1 MDVAYLNAIVKSTIM
16 PPYDPW
22 FSGGFLNYHYFGQF
36 MVAMFIKATAIE
48 VRTAYNLAIP
58 LFFALTFVGSF
69 SIGYNLAACA
79 ESSRNKIQSV
89 ISKRSKL
96 LNPYFAGFIAAI
108 SVALIGNLDGI
119 IQLISSLVN
128 VTKGLPSKTFDFWQ
142 SSRMMPP
149 DPPGFEITEFPF
161 FSFLFADLHAHM
173 IAIPFTLLVLI
184 LALALIMNKKHS
196 GQSKIMVFTGESAQN
211 LSILVMLGITI
222 GVLRV
227 INTWDYP
234 TYMIIGAAAVF
245 ASNYFRYSTLNA
257 SMALRS
263 ISHCVIILLIGYL
276 VFLPFHSN
284 YQSFFSNVE
293 TTTNTTVLW
302 QFLAINGLFIFILGS
317 FYCMNFVLFF
327 PVIQQVSVIAR
338 FSSVICQV

>member
-1 MDVAYLNAIVKSTIM
+1 
-16 PPYDPW
+16 
-22 FSGGFLNYHYFGQF
+22 

-89 ISKRSKL
+89 ISTRSKL
-96 LNPYFAGFIAAI
+96 LNPYFAGFIAAM

-161 FSFLFADLHAHM
+161 FTFLFADLHAHL
-173 IAIPFTLLVLI
+173 IVIPF
-184 LALALIMNKKHS
+184 M
-196 GQSKIMVFTGESAQN
+196 
-211 LSILVMLGITI
+211 LSSLSV
-222 GVLRV
+222 
-227 INTWDYP
+227 
-234 TYMIIGAAAVF
+234 
-245 ASNYFRYSTLNA
+245 
-257 SMALRS
+257 
-263 ISHCVIILLIGYL
+263 
-276 VFLPFHSN
+276 
-284 YQSFFSNVE
+284 
-293 TTTNTTVLW
+293 
-302 QFLAINGLFIFILGS
+302 FLAII
-317 FYCMNFVLFF
+317 NFKKNYSKRK
-327 PVIQQVSVIAR
+327 IW
-338 FSSVICQV
+338 